1 MSGGASPFARSYK
14 GESILYYLRSG
25 VQDEILFRNACDILA
40 KGYDRILRAMY
51 DSCGTALEKAS
62 LKRQMETEMKAA
74 IDAGGLLSLTDDRGR
89 TILVNAA
96 KISYVEIGASS
107 SRRVGFGS

>member
-1 MSGGASPFARSYK
+1 MEVK
-14 GESILYYLRSG
+14 IG
-25 VQDEILFRNACDILA
+25 VQDSPREISL
-40 KGYDRILRAMY
+40 
-51 DSCGTALEKAS
+51 DSDDTPEQVTAAV
-62 LKRQMETEMKAA
+62 KAA

-96 KISYVEIGASS
+96 KISYVEIGAAS